1 MEMAFEFAS
10 HLSSQKWPVVL
21 TDTSVTVD
29 ETATSTSPPTVFII
43 EDEPAVRTAV
53 KTLSESLGFQVQEF
67 EKAEEFL
74 SAGLTDTVGCIVADI
89 RLGGM
94 SGVELLEAISDSGRR
109 RPMVI
114 ITGFAST
121 PTVVRAMRNGA
132 ITVLDKPF
140 NPEELRDAIKEAVR
154 EDELGRAKH
163 YQLMDLKERFAQL
176 TTQERIVLKLI
187 VSGYINKQISKQ
199 LDVSVRTVE
208 SRRQQ
213 IFRKTGAKN
222 LGELMW
228 HAMMLR
234 SEGHDWF
241 TEDAEQQLNSL

>member
-1 MEMAFEFAS
+1 MSEN
-10 HLSSQKWPVVL
+10 
-21 TDTSVTVD
+21 SVT
-29 ETATSTSPPTVFII
+29 TAEPSTTTVASQPTVFVI
-43 EDEPAVRTAV
+43 EDEAAVRTAV
-53 KTLSESLGFQVQEF
+53 KTLSESLGYRVEEF

-74 SAGLTDTVGCIVADI
+74 SAGINDAVGCIVADL

-94 SGVELLEAISDSGRR
+94 SGVELLEFISESGRR

-132 ITVLDKPF
+132 VTVLDKPF
-140 NPEELRDAIKEAVR
+140 DPNQLCEAIREAVR
-154 EDELGRAKH
+154 ADELGRAKH

-187 VSGYINKQISKQ
+187 VSGYINKQISKH